1 MQKTRKTVIFAAFV
15 FYARR
20 LTSFILTVISYR
32 GRQKKWDFFIQG
44 VPTNIGYEF
53 SKKSQIHQRRK
64 IRESWLTFWLNNA
77 DNPLI

>member
-1 MQKTRKTVIFAAFV
+1 M

-20 LTSFILTVISYR
+20 LTSFILTAISYR
-32 GRQKKWDFFIQG
+32 GRQKKVGFFIQG

-53 SKKSQIHQRRK
+53 SKKSQIHKRRK